1 MDAASPQSHFSDTL
15 SPLATVPSAAQLGAV
30 NPHEIEYSLL
40 SQSYELMQRTALMT
54 LGIAPAFTLLFLRFF
69 PQKLIAVYLGMI
81 FLRLLLAALTM
92 RAWRG
97 RKPGIP
103 TNLQGW
109 HRLYIVNL
117 VFAALA
123 WSVAP
128 SIMMLQAT
136 GWQAALLAAMF
147 LTVVAVS
154 INTQAGQLLPMFL
167 FLGILL
173 VPPAIASFLADDP
186 MQTLLGAE
194 LLGALIVLVFVGR
207 RTHMG
212 QRKQVEDKLKL
223 RAAVA
228 LATAA
233 QLQAEVSSDAKSRF
247 LANMSHELRTP
258 LNAVIGAAQLLK
270 TDHADAQ
277 LQPQLVDAIHQSG
290 NNLLG
295 LIEAILDI
303 SRIEAGELN
312 LHPADFDL
320 AACIRAALATGSL
333 TARSK
338 GVALTLSVADA
349 LPLARHADAAR
360 IKQILINLVGNALKF
375 TTRGSVHL
383 KVEQGAGPLDV
394 RFTLQDTGVGISAAA
409 LPTIFDAFRQADDRA
424 NRRYGGSGLGLTIVK
439 QLVCAM
445 GGSISASSQP
455 GVGTVIDL
463 NLPLPLAEAAADFS
477 AAITAAAP
485 LTESQ
490 PATQQKS
497 SLIRVLLVED
507 DLLNRKIVSRMLVK
521 GGCEPVEAH
530 DGAHALT
537 LLALHRFDVVL
548 MDWQMPVMDGL
559 ECTRRMRS
567 GEGGPQGLW
576 LPIIALTANA
586 FSEDRAAC
594 LAAGMND
601 FLSKPV
607 QANLLQS
614 TVAQWAETEWAAK
627 RLRQSAEPSPLSP
640 NAAPNTMPATPRAQ
654 PVAYDATVLPSLLGT
669 EGPNADAASTELE
682 QQVIAEFSKSW
693 PVALQSIEQA
703 ISQGD
708 AAALRMQMH
717 TLKATSATIGA
728 MELAQITS
736 QQDARLVA
744 GQAVVDHLAATLADA
759 FGRFEAALQSD
770 RHSRPAP

>member
-1 MDAASPQSHFSDTL
+1 MDAVSPHSHFSDTL
-15 SPLATVPSAAQLGAV
+15 SPLAAAPSAARLNAV

-92 RAWRG
+92 RAWRR
-97 RKPGIP
+97 RKPDTP
-103 TNLQGW
+103 TDLQGW
-109 HRLYIVNL
+109 HQLYLINL
-117 VFAALA
+117 IFAALA

-173 VPPAIASFLADDP
+173 LPPAIASFLAGDP
-186 MQTLLGAE
+186 MQMLLGAE
-194 LLGALIVLVFVGR
+194 LLGALVVLVFVGL
-207 RTHMG
+207 RTHKG
-212 QRKQVEDKLKL
+212 QRKQVEDKLRL

-233 QLQAEVSSDAKSRF
+233 QHQAEVSSQAKSRF

-295 LIEAILDI
+295 LIEDILDI
-303 SRIEAGELN
+303 SRIEAGELT

-320 AACIRAALATGSL
+320 TVCIQAALATGSL
-333 TARSK
+333 TAQSK
-338 GVALTLSVADA
+338 GLTLSLSVADS
-349 LPLARHADAAR
+349 LPLARHADATR

-383 KVEQGAGPLDV
+383 KVEQGANPLDV
-394 RFTLQDTGVGISAAA
+394 RFAVQDTGVGISEAA
-409 LPTIFDAFRQADDRA
+409 LPVIFDAFRQADDSA
-424 NRRYGGSGLGLTIVK
+424 NRRYSGSGLGLSIVK

-445 GGSISASSQP
+445 GGTISASSQP

-463 NLPLPLAEAAADFS
+463 NLPLPLAYAAADFS
-477 AAITAAAP
+477 AANTAAAP
-485 LTESQ
+485 LAELHADTH
-490 PATQQKS
+490 PTA

-507 DLLNRKIVSRMLVK
+507 DLLNRKIVGRMLVK

-530 DGAHALT
+530 DGAHALA
-537 LLALHRFDVVL
+537 LLAQQSFDVVL
-548 MDWQMPVMDGL
+548 MDWQMPMMDGL

-567 GEGGPQGLW
+567 GEGGPQGLS

-607 QANLLQS
+607 QADLLRS
-614 TVAQWAETEWAAK
+614 TVTLWAEKDRAAK
-627 RLRQSAEPSPLSP
+627 RLRQSAEPSIRGPS
-640 NAAPNTMPATPRAQ
+640 AVPNTMPATPPARPA
-654 PVAYDATVLPSLLGT
+654 AYDATVLPSLLGT
-669 EGPNADAASTELE
+669 EGPNADPASTELE
-682 QQVIAEFSKSW
+682 HQVIAEFTKSW
-693 PVALQSIEQA
+693 PIALRSIEQA
-703 ISQGD
+703 ISQSD

-744 GQAVVDHLAATLADA
+744 GQSVVDQLAATLADA
-759 FGRFEAALQSD
+759 FARFEAALQNYRQSQ
-770 RHSRPAP
+770 PAP